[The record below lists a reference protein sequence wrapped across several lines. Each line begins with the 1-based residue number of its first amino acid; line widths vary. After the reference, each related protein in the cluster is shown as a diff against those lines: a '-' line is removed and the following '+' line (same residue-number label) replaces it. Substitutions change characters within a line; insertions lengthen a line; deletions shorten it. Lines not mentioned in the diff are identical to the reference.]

1 MAGII
6 DKIPNLNSQI
16 RDILVENNINLEDGI
31 SYLICINYGLKPSFV
46 PVDLERKILAVG
58 ILNKDL
64 SSNTICW
71 KVPLFGEQ
79 TTNFEW
85 ISEWMDLFKKVNPG
99 RRGVK
104 TDVLRRMKKFFANFP
119 DIRKDEVFYATY
131 KYIQSVNDPQYIKKS
146 HKFIFEQDGSSMLK
160 DYVDEIRRL
169 EDGNESELI

>member
-64 SSNTICW
+64 ASNTICW
-71 KVPLFGEQ
+71 KVSLFGEQ

-85 ISEWMDLFKKVNPG
+85 VSEWMDLFKKVNPG
-99 RRGVK
+99 RRGIK

-119 DIRKDEVFYATY
+119 DIRKDEVFSATCR
-131 KYIQSVNDPQYIKKS
+131 YIQSVNDPQYIKKS